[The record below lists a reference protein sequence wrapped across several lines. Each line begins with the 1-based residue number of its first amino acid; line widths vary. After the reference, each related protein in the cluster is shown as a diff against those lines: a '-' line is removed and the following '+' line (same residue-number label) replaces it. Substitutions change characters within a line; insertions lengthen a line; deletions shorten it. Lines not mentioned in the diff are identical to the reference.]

1 MGNEDGIMSAMANVG
16 TNKVIEFDG
25 GYFSFAMGN
34 EIAFVLDDIS
44 GYFILNCDYKLF
56 DKVKALVSAGKTKE
70 ELAKFWIEQSKTHT
84 VSDWSA
90 IFTRLEEMK

>member
-44 GYFILNCDYKLF
+44 GYLY
-56 DKVKALVSAGKTKE
+56 
-70 ELAKFWIEQSKTHT
+70 
-84 VSDWSA
+84 
-90 IFTRLEEMK
+90 